1 MAKGND
7 PHWMEKAFANS
18 HGQFKAKA
26 KAAGKSTEAFAN
38 ATHKGKTARQANL
51 VKTAAKINHARGR

>member
-1 MAKGND
+1 MARGSD

-26 KAAGKSTEAFAN
+26 KRAGESTKQFAN
-38 ATHKGKTARQANL
+38 EPHKGKTARQANL
-51 VKTAAKINHARGR
+51 VKTVTKINRQRGR